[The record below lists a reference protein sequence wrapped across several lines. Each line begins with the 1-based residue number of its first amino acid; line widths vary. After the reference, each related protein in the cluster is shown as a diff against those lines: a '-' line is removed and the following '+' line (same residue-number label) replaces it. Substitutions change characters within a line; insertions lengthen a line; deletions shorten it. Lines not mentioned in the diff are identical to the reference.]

1 MAEPEGLKEH
11 YSRGGL
17 AEKILDGL
25 RAAGKDPE
33 KLSLDDLAPIDE
45 FHSRGR
51 EATLELAGLARLMP
65 ETRVLDLG
73 CGLGGPA
80 RRLAK
85 TFACRV
91 TGLDLTPEYV
101 EVANLLAERTG
112 LKGRVAFLQGDACET
127 AFEDAS
133 FDVVWSQ
140 HAAMNIADKEKL
152 YAEAA
157 RVLKPGGR
165 LVLYD
170 ILAGDGGTPHFPVPW
185 ARDPGHSHL
194 CTPPALRALLSGA
207 GFEISH
213 DKERSGEG
221 LAWFTAA
228 GARFAQKGLPPLGL
242 HLLLGEEDFLRM
254 IENLRRNFAE
264 GRVRLFEMIAMKR

>member
-1 MAEPEGLKEH
+1 MAGSEEVKAH
-11 YSRGGL
+11 YTRGGL
-17 AEKILDGL
+17 AETLL
-25 RAAGKDPE
+25 SALEAAGKDIQ

-51 EATLELAGLARLMP
+51 EATQELAGLARLMP

-85 TFACRV
+85 VFACRV

-112 LKGRVAFLQGDACET
+112 LKGRIAFIQGDALDT
-127 AFEDAS
+127 PFEDAS
-133 FDVVWSQ
+133 FNTVWSQ
-140 HAAMNIADKEKL
+140 HAAMNIADKAKL
-152 YAEAA
+152 YGEAA

-170 ILAGDGGTPHFPVPW
+170 ILAGEGGPPHFPVPW
-185 ARDPGHSHL
+185 ARDPSTSHL
-194 CTPPALRALLSGA
+194 VAPEDLRRLLGDA
-207 GFEISH
+207 GFEVQH
-213 DKERSGEG
+213 WRERSEDG
-221 LAWFTAA
+221 LAWFDAA
-228 GARFAQKGLPPLGL
+228 SRRFAEKGLPPLGL
-242 HLLLGEEDFLRM
+242 HLLLGEDVFLEM
-254 IENLRRNFAE
+254 IENIRRNFAE
-264 GRVRLFEMIAMKR
+264 GRIRLFEAIAAKR

>member
-1 MAEPEGLKEH
+1 MVDLADLKAH
-11 YSRGGL
+11 YTRGGL
-17 AEKILDGL
+17 AEKIFAAL

-33 KLSLDDLAPIDE
+33 KLTLDDLAPIDE

-51 EATLELAGLARLMP
+51 EATLELAGFARLMP

-85 TFACRV
+85 IFACRV

-101 EVANLLAERTG
+101 EVANLLAECCG
-112 LKGRVAFLQGDACET
+112 LKSRIAFIQGNALDT
-127 AFEDAS
+127 PFEDAS

-140 HAAMNIADKEKL
+140 HAAMNIADKAKL

-157 RVLKPGGR
+157 RLLKPGGR
-165 LVLYD
+165 LALYD
-170 ILAGDGGTPHFPVPW
+170 ILAGEGGAPHFPLPW
-185 ARDPGHSHL
+185 ARDPAHSHL
-194 CTPPALRALLSGA
+194 IAPEALRETLSAA
-207 GFEISH
+207 GFEVQH
-213 DKERSGEG
+213 WRERSADG

-228 GARFAQKGLPPLGL
+228 EEHFAAKGLPPLGL
-242 HLLLGEEDFLRM
+242 HLLLGEEDFLAM

-264 GRVRLFEMIAMKR
+264 GRVRLFEAIAAKR

>member
-1 MAEPEGLKEH
+1 MPAKDEIQAH
-11 YSRGGL
+11 YTRGGL
-17 AEKILDGL
+17 AETLL
-25 RAAGKDPE
+25 AALEAAGKDTA
-33 KLSLDDLAPIDE
+33 KLTLDDLAPIDE

-51 EATLELAGLARLMP
+51 DATLELAGLARLMP

-85 TFACRV
+85 VFACRV

-101 EVANLLAERTG
+101 EVATQLAERTG
-112 LKGRVAFLQGDACET
+112 LKGRVGFVQGDACET
-127 AFEDAS
+127 SFQDAS

-140 HAAMNIADKEKL
+140 HAAMNIPDKAKL
-152 YAEAA
+152 YGEAA

-170 ILAGDGGTPHFPVPW
+170 ILAGEGGTPHFPVPW
-185 ARDPGHSHL
+185 ARDPATSHL
-194 CTPPALRALLSGA
+194 VSPGELKELLAGA
-207 GFEISH
+207 GFEPQH
-213 DKERSGEG
+213 WRERSEEG

-228 GARFAQKGLPPLGL
+228 STRFAEQGLPPLGL
-242 HLLLGEEDFLRM
+242 HLLLGEEVFLEM
-254 IENLRRNFAE
+254 IENIRRNFAE
-264 GRVRLFEMIAMKR
+264 GRIRLFEAIAAKR